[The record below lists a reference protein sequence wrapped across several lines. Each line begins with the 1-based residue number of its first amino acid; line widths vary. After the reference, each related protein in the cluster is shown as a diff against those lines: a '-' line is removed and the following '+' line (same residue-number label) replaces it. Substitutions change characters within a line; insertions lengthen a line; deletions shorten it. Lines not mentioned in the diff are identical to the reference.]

1 VPLPQTRIPVIGKG
15 NEKKIGSYFRR
26 NYEEGMPL
34 QIPSDNKGSWNEW
47 KEGKLRKLGYYEDA
61 LPRYNMRKQPF
72 DNPAT
77 HPPRIYLRGD
87 APIKKFD
94 WKDELDPHHFEFKV
108 WLQNKIEQA
117 NLGYSSPRVL
127 GKRRET
133 ERARAMET
141 WDELTYQLIDKFR
154 EDFFQLSSINDGY
167 APRAPRHLLLIWKYE
182 ARYRRDFQAHPDDFW
197 IYPDESTITN
207 PVRSDSYDLLEKI
220 CREIIRVL
228 IGKSRD
234 IENVD
239 EVSGLKSVQIS
250 TPGMTFLEH
259 LQKKICNIIDKA
271 IESSM
276 KQWGEEDPKK
286 KEGNLA
292 FRGWNKSSKWSEK
305 ELMDQI
311 KNQGFGNIGN
321 STKLKNMD
329 KTQRTEFN
337 SIKFAY
343 NILNL
348 LIKWE
353 FIEVNDMKMKEYL
366 DHYHDGAGELE
377 KPRPAYLKMPKN
389 LCLSKK
395 IQDEIG
401 EDNPIYRW
409 LRGDQ
414 DRWMYCPPEMHKYTK
429 PEPNPGGLLIGEN
442 RKLVGGSHAIY
453 AEFETKRCELSENL
467 IDTLN
472 KLQETQWEINLHFI
486 SKLFDIQLITDENE
500 EILLGENAWMKKD
513 GRIKEIKPKEEFE
526 DVYTPKNFEG
536 QIDKQSLDNRNLVMR
551 WVQRI
556 IDHNANVFWHSWTC
570 DFRGRMYPRGFKLSP
585 QGDDLDRALIRF
597 KHWKPLGDEGIY
609 WLRVHV
615 CNMMDG
621 VKLPND
627 KYPSLKDPKERKN
640 TTFDDKSN
648 WVKSNLKELC
658 RMVNNLEDK
667 DVQALLELDKYRSG
681 KSEAFQRISAL
692 IELDRVYQE
701 FEDKETGGDWNE
713 IKSGQPV
720 YLDASCNGYQHV
732 SALLRDKELANLVN
746 ITQPGNND
754 LYEKVAENADTE
766 EAREIVVDFVG
777 EDLADEALGRI
788 FSRKTAKMPTMT
800 RVYGSKDIFK
810 ALSGKN
816 GRGKPRFFKVSF
828 ELDEEQENDL
838 AGIPPSVKKAYEKWM
853 SESDEVEAKLLK
865 KKFLKKGK
873 KKARY
878 WEKLL
883 SHEKYLPLWAE
894 GSSLHVTLIRDSGNE
909 ISEKFSVDLGTDKE
923 KEKKARNQ
931 VKLTN
936 AVGKSLRKSVDEVTN
951 GAFDKIEKPL
961 RLIVGKMT
969 MKFPGTEW
977 KLPDGFKARNYY
989 IKPIID
995 SETSAGSPTHPGSV
1009 YSCLLPDWYSKA
1021 PSKKFPD
1028 RPHGAQ
1034 KSALRISNRIIDL
1047 WKDRSEILGDVEL
1060 SKAMRSKNRLS
1071 NAQMVRI
1078 LHLIDPEKK
1087 DKLANEIRP
1096 LIHHAQYSFKRY
1108 DEVRKKRE
1116 KLKKSAIAP
1125 NFVHSLDAYHMR
1137 TSVRELSESIDQLS
1151 FWAVHDAFGT
1161 HPCDVPEMSR
1171 VVKEEF
1177 LKMYEDKNFR
1187 YWLDEMVAYQDHRGK
1202 RKWKVDFDKD
1212 LLIPDTTFN
1221 NIPVNDKNG
1230 EIGLKTMCR
1239 GEGLPESGNREDRV
1253 NRLKEYFAEQE
1264 GKTVQEKYPDKKL
1277 KGIWDES
1284 ASDLDISKVA
1294 DAEYM
1299 IS

>member
-1 VPLPQTRIPVIGKG
+1 MK
-15 NEKKIGSYFRR
+15 
-26 NYEEGMPL
+26 
-34 QIPSDNKGSWNEW
+34 
-47 KEGKLRKLGYYEDA
+47 
-61 LPRYNMRKQPF
+61 
-72 DNPAT
+72 
-77 HPPRIYLRGD
+77 
-87 APIKKFD
+87 
-94 WKDELDPHHFEFKV
+94 
-108 WLQNKIEQA
+108 
-117 NLGYSSPRVL
+117 
-127 GKRRET
+127 
-133 ERARAMET
+133 T

-154 EDFFQLSSINDGY
+154 KDFFQLDSINDGK
-167 APRAPRHLLLIWKYE
+167 AAREPRHLLLIWKYE
-182 ARYRRDFQAHPDDFW
+182 ARYRRDYLTGKADYRDEEW
-197 IYPDESTITN
+197 IFPEYKNKSITITN
-207 PVRSDSYDLLEKI
+207 PVRSDSYDLLRKI
-220 CREIIRVL
+220 CSEIIRVL

-234 IENVD
+234 IEIED

-259 LQKKICNIIDKA
+259 LQKKICNIVEKA
-271 IESSM
+271 IEAST
-276 KQWGEEDPKK
+276 KQWE
-286 KEGNLA
+286 KEPIKDSKLA
-292 FRGWNKSSKWSEK
+292 FRGWKSKYSEK

-321 STKLKNMD
+321 SPQLKNLD
-329 KTQRTEFN
+329 KTQRTKNN

-343 NILNL
+343 NILNQ

-366 DHYHDGAGELE
+366 DHYHDGADELE

-429 PEPNPGGLLIGEN
+429 PEPNPGGLLKEEN
-442 RKLVGGSHAIY
+442 RKLVGGNSAIY
-453 AEFETKRCELSENL
+453 AEFETKRCELSESL
-467 IDTLN
+467 IDALN

-486 SKLFDIQLITDENE
+486 SKLCDVQLVTEDDE
-500 EILLGENAWMKKD
+500 EILLGENAWKEKKW
-513 GRIKEIKPKEEFE
+513 RIKVIKPKEEFE

-536 QIDKQSLDNRNLVMR
+536 EIDKQSLDNRNLVMR

-570 DFRGRMYPRGFKLSP
+570 DFRGRMYPRGVKLSP

-597 KHWKPLGDEGIY
+597 KHWKPLGKEGIK

-621 VKLPND
+621 VKLPDD
-627 KYPSLKDPKERKN
+627 KYPKFENPKDRKN
-640 TTFDDKSN
+640 TTFEDKSK
-648 WVKSNLKELC
+648 WVESNLKELC
-658 RMVNNLEDK
+658 RMVNNLEGN

-681 KSEAFQRISAL
+681 KSDAFQRIAAL

-701 FEDKETGGDWNE
+701 FADKETGGDWNK

-754 LYEKVAENADTE
+754 LYQKVAENADRE
-766 EAREIVVDFVG
+766 EARKIVVKFVG
-777 EDLADEALGRI
+777 KDLADDALDKI

-810 ALSGKN
+810 TLICKN

-828 ELDEEQENDL
+828 DLSKEEEKDL
-838 AGIPPSVKKAYEKWM
+838 AGIPPSVKKAYEKWKL
-853 SESDEVEAKLLK
+853 ESNETEAKLLK
-865 KKFLKKGK
+865 KKFLKMDKQ
-873 KKARY
+873 ARD

-883 SHEKYLPLWAE
+883 SQEKYLPLWAE
-894 GSSLHVTLIRDSGNE
+894 GSSLHVALIQDSGDE
-909 ISEKFSVDLGTDKE
+909 LSEKFSVDLGTDKE
-923 KEKKARNQ
+923 KEKKAWNQ
-931 VKLTN
+931 VELTE
-936 AVGKSLRKSVDEVTN
+936 AVEDSLRKSVDEVTN
-951 GAFDKIEKPL
+951 EAFNRIEKPL
-961 RLIVGKMT
+961 RLIVGKNG

-989 IKPIID
+989 IKPVID
-995 SETSAGSPTHPGSV
+995 SETSAGSPTHRQSV
-1009 YSCLLPDWYSKA
+1009 YSSLLPDWYSKGTG
-1021 PSKKFPD
+1021 S
-1028 RPHGAQ
+1028 
-1034 KSALRISNRIIDL
+1034 KSALRISNRIKDH
-1047 WKDRSEILGDVEL
+1047 WKDHPEILDNVEF
-1060 SKAMRSKNRLS
+1060 SKAMKSKNNLS
-1071 NAQMVRI
+1071 KGQMVRI

-1087 DKLANEIRP
+1087 DEDANQIRP
-1096 LIHHAQYSFKRY
+1096 LLHHAKYSFKRY
-1108 DEVRKKRE
+1108 DIDRKNRE

-1137 TSVRELSESIDQLS
+1137 TSVRELSESIDQFS

-1161 HPCDVPEMSR
+1161 HACDVPEMRR

-1177 LKMYEDKNFR
+1177 LKMYENKNFR

-1202 RKWKVDFDKD
+1202 RKWKVDFDNDILEFDTEFKNLD
-1212 LLIPDTTFN
+1212 QGDINGKTGLITLC
-1221 NIPVNDKNG
+1221 K
-1230 EIGLKTMCR
+1230 EAGLDS
-1239 GEGLPESGNREDRV
+1239 SGNQKKRIL
-1253 NRLKEYFAEQE
+1253 RLKAHKAAQE

-1277 KGIWDES
+1277 KDIWDES

-1294 DAEYM
+1294 DSEYM

>member
-1 VPLPQTRIPVIGKG
+1 VPLPQTRTPVIGKG

-47 KEGKLRKLGYYEDA
+47 KAGKLRKLDYYDS
-61 LPRYNMRKQPF
+61 NDMRKQPF
-72 DNPAT
+72 DNPGT

-94 WKDELDPHHFEFKV
+94 WKDKLDPHHFEFKV
-108 WLQNKIEQA
+108 WLQNKIEEA
-117 NLGYSSPRVL
+117 NLGYSTPRVL
-127 GKRRET
+127 GERRET
-133 ERARAMET
+133 EKAQAMKT

-154 EDFFQLSSINDGY
+154 KDFFQLDSINDGK
-167 APRAPRHLLLIWKYE
+167 AAREPRHLLLIWKYE
-182 ARYRRDFQAHPDDFW
+182 ARSRRDYLAIADDSW
-197 IYPDESTITN
+197 IYPDLSTIIN
-207 PVRSDSYDLLEKI
+207 PVWSDSYDLLEKI

-234 IENVD
+234 IEIED

-271 IESSM
+271 IEAST
-276 KQWGEEDPKK
+276 KQWDEEEPEE
-286 KEGNLA
+286 KERKLK
-292 FRGWNKSSKWSEK
+292 FIGWNKSSKWSEK

-321 STKLKNMD
+321 SPQLKNLD
-329 KTQRTEFN
+329 KTQRTKNN

-343 NILNL
+343 NILNQ

-366 DHYHDGAGELE
+366 DHYHDGADELE

-429 PEPNPGGLLIGEN
+429 PEPNPGGLLKEEN
-442 RKLVGGSHAIY
+442 RKLVGGNSAIY
-453 AEFETKRCELSENL
+453 AEFETKRCELSESL
-467 IDTLN
+467 IDALN

-486 SKLFDIQLITDENE
+486 SKFCDVQLVTAGNE
-500 EILLGENAWMKKD
+500 EILLGENAWKEKN

-526 DVYTPKNFEG
+526 EVYTPKNFEG
-536 QIDKQSLDNRNLVMR
+536 EIDKQSLDNRNLVMR

-570 DFRGRMYPRGFKLSP
+570 DFRGRMYPRGVKLSP

-597 KHWKPLGDEGIY
+597 KHWKPLGKEGIK

-621 VKLPND
+621 VKLPDD
-627 KYPSLKDPKERKN
+627 KYPKFENPKDRKN
-640 TTFDDKSN
+640 TTFEDKSK
-648 WVKSNLKELC
+648 WVESNLKELC

-667 DVQALLELDKYRSG
+667 DVQVLLELDKYRSG
-681 KSEAFQRISAL
+681 KSDAFQRIAAL

-701 FEDKETGGDWNE
+701 FEDKETGGDWNK

-754 LYEKVAENADTE
+754 LYEKVAENADREKT
-766 EAREIVVDFVG
+766 REIVVAVAG
-777 EDLADEALGRI
+777 EDLGDKALDRI

-800 RVYGSKDIFK
+800 RVYGSKDMFK
-810 ALSGKN
+810 PLSGKN

-828 ELDEEQENDL
+828 ELNEEQEKDL
-838 AGIPPSVKKAYEKWM
+838 AGIPPSVKKAYEKWK
-853 SESDEVEAKLLK
+853 SESDDAEAKLLK
-865 KKFLKKGK
+865 NKFLKKGK
-873 KKARY
+873 KQARY

-883 SHEKYLPLWAE
+883 SKEKYLPLWAE
-894 GSSLHVTLIRDSGNE
+894 GSALHVALIQADDE
-909 ISEKFSVDLGTDKE
+909 LSEKFSVDLGTDKE
-923 KEKKARNQ
+923 KQKKAWNQ
-931 VKLTN
+931 VKLTI
-936 AVGKSLRKSVDEVTN
+936 AVVDSLRKSVEEVTN

-961 RLIVGKMT
+961 RLIVGKNGK
-969 MKFPGTEW
+969 KFPGTEW
-977 KLPDGFKARNYY
+977 ELLDGFKARNYY
-989 IKPIID
+989 IKPVID
-995 SETSAGSPTHPGSV
+995 SEISAGSPTRRESV
-1009 YSCLLPDWYSKA
+1009 YSSLLPDWYSKGTG
-1021 PSKKFPD
+1021 S
-1028 RPHGAQ
+1028 
-1034 KSALRISNRIIDL
+1034 KSALRISNRIKDH
-1047 WKDRSEILGDVEL
+1047 WKDHPKILDNVEF
-1060 SKAMRSKNRLS
+1060 SKAMKSKNNLS
-1071 NAQMVRI
+1071 KGQMVRI
-1078 LHLIDPEKK
+1078 LHLIDPKKK
-1087 DKLANEIRP
+1087 DKDANQIRP
-1096 LIHHAQYSFKRY
+1096 LIHHSKYSFKRY
-1108 DEVRKKRE
+1108 DVDRNNRE

-1137 TSVRELSESIDQLS
+1137 TSVLELSESIDQIS

-1161 HPCDVPEMSR
+1161 HPCDVPEMRR

-1212 LLIPDTTFN
+1212 ILIPDTTFN
-1221 NIPVNDKNG
+1221 KILVNDKNG

-1239 GEGLPESGNREDRV
+1239 DNGLPESGYREDLV
-1253 NRLKEYFAEQE
+1253 NRLKAYE
-1264 GKTVQEKYPDKKL
+1264 GLTDKKL
-1277 KGIWDES
+1277 KDIWDES
-1284 ASDLDISKVA
+1284 ASDLDISRVA

>member
-1 VPLPQTRIPVIGKG
+1 MPLPQTRIPVIGKG
-15 NEKKIGSYFRR
+15 NEQKIGSYFRR

-47 KEGKLRKLGYYEDA
+47 KAGKLRKLGYYDSTR
-61 LPRYNMRKQPF
+61 PRYNMRKQPF
-72 DNPAT
+72 DNPEKF
-77 HPPRIYLRGD
+77 PPRIYLRGD
-87 APIKKFD
+87 ATTKLHID
-94 WKDELDPHHFEFKV
+94 WKDKLDPHHFEFKV

-133 ERARAMET
+133 ERARAMDT

-167 APRAPRHLLLIWKYE
+167 APREPRHLLLIWKYE
-182 ARYRRDFQAHPDDFW
+182 ARSRRRFQAHPDDFW
-197 IYPDESTITN
+197 IYPDVSAITN
-207 PVRSDSYDLLEKI
+207 PVRSDSYDLLRKI
-220 CREIIRVL
+220 CSEIIRVL

-234 IENVD
+234 IEIED
-239 EVSGLKSVQIS
+239 EASGLKSVQIS

-259 LQKKICNIIDKA
+259 LQKKICNIIEKA
-271 IESSM
+271 IEAST
-276 KQWGEEDPKK
+276 KQWGEEDPKE

-321 STKLKNMD
+321 SPQLKNLD
-329 KTQRTEFN
+329 KTQRTKNN

-343 NILNL
+343 NILNQ

-366 DHYHDGAGELE
+366 DHYHDGADELE

-429 PEPNPGGLLIGEN
+429 PEPNPGGLLKEEN
-442 RKLVGGSHAIY
+442 RKLVGGNSAIY
-453 AEFETKRCELSENL
+453 AEFETKRCELSESL
-467 IDTLN
+467 IDALN
-472 KLQETQWEINLHFI
+472 KLQDTQWEINLHFI
-486 SKLFDIQLITDENE
+486 SKLCDVQLVTNENE
-500 EILLGENAWMKKD
+500 EILLGENAWKEKEW
-513 GRIKEIKPKEEFE
+513 RIKVIKPKEEFE

-536 QIDKQSLDNRNLVMR
+536 QTDKQSLDNRNLVMR

-570 DFRGRMYPRGFKLSP
+570 DFRGRMYPRGVKLSP

-597 KHWKPLGDEGIY
+597 KHWKPLGKEGIK

-621 VKLPND
+621 VKLSDD
-627 KYPSLKDPKERKN
+627 KYPKFENPKDRKN
-640 TTFDDKSN
+640 ATFEDKSK
-648 WVKSNLKELC
+648 WVESNLKELC

-667 DVQALLELDKYRSG
+667 DVQVLLELDKYRSG
-681 KSEAFQRISAL
+681 KSDAFQRIAAL

-701 FEDKETGGDWNE
+701 FEDKETGGDWNK

-746 ITQPGNND
+746 ITQPGHND
-754 LYEKVAENADTE
+754 LYQKVAENADRE
-766 EAREIVVDFVG
+766 EARKIVVKFVG
-777 EDLADEALGRI
+777 KDLADDALDKI

-810 ALSGKN
+810 TLIGKN

-828 ELDEEQENDL
+828 DLSKAEEEDL
-838 AGIPPSVKKAYEKWM
+838 AGIPPSVKKAYEKWK
-853 SESDEVEAKLLK
+853 SESNDDEAKLLK
-865 KKFLKKGK
+865 KKFLKKAK
-873 KKARY
+873 KQARY
-878 WEKLL
+878 WENLL
-883 SHEKYLPLWAE
+883 SQERYLPLWAE
-894 GSSLHVTLIRDSGNE
+894 GSSLHVALIQDSGDE
-909 ISEKFSVDLGTDKE
+909 LSEKFSVDLGTNKE
-923 KEKKARNQ
+923 KEKKAWNQ
-931 VKLTN
+931 VELTE
-936 AVGKSLRKSVDEVTN
+936 AVEDSLRKSVDEVTN
-951 GAFDKIEKPL
+951 EAFNRIEKPL
-961 RLIVGKMT
+961 RLIVGKNGK
-969 MKFPGTEW
+969 KFPGTEW

-989 IKPIID
+989 IKPVID
-995 SETSAGSPTHPGSV
+995 SKTSGGSPTHRHSV
-1009 YSCLLPDWYSKA
+1009 YSSLLPDWYSKGTR
-1021 PSKKFPD
+1021 S
-1028 RPHGAQ
+1028 
-1034 KSALRISNRIIDL
+1034 KSALRISNRIKDH
-1047 WKDRSEILGDVEL
+1047 WKDHPEILDNVEF
-1060 SKAMRSKNRLS
+1060 SKAMKSKNNLS
-1071 NAQMVRI
+1071 KGQMVRI
-1078 LHLIDPEKK
+1078 LHLIDPKK
-1087 DKLANEIRP
+1087 RDKDANEIRP
-1096 LIHHAQYSFKRY
+1096 LIYHSKYSFKRY
-1108 DEVRKKRE
+1108 DIDRNNRE

-1137 TSVRELSESIDQLS
+1137 TSVRELSESIDQIS

-1161 HPCDVPEMSR
+1161 HPCDVPEMRR

-1202 RKWKVDFDKD
+1202 RKLRIDFDKD
-1212 LLIPDTTFN
+1212 ILEFDTEFKNLPQGDINGKTGLITRC
-1221 NIPVNDKNG
+1221 K
-1230 EIGLKTMCR
+1230 K
-1239 GEGLPESGNREDRV
+1239 EGLDSSGNQKKRIL
-1253 NRLKEYFAEQE
+1253 RLKAHKAAQE

-1277 KGIWDES
+1277 KDIWDES
-1284 ASDLDISKVA
+1284 SSDLDISKVA
-1294 DAEYM
+1294 DAEYI

>member
-1 VPLPQTRIPVIGKG
+1 MPLPQTPPPVIGKG
-15 NEKKIGSYFRR
+15 NEQKIGSYFQR
-26 NYEEGMPL
+26 NYEEGVPL
-34 QIPSDNKGSWNEW
+34 QIPSNQQGSWNEW
-47 KEGKLRKLGYYEDA
+47 KAGKLRKLGYYDS
-61 LPRYNMRKQPF
+61 NDMRKQPF

-94 WKDELDPHHFEFKV
+94 WKDKLDPHHFEFKV
-108 WLQNKIEQA
+108 WLQNKIEEA

-127 GKRRET
+127 GERRET
-133 ERARAMET
+133 ERAKAVDT
-141 WDELTYQLIDKFR
+141 WDDLTAELIDKFR
-154 EDFFQLSSINDGY
+154 KDFFQLDSINNRK
-167 APRAPRHLLLIWKYE
+167 APHEPRHLLLIWKYE
-182 ARYRRDFQAHPDDFW
+182 ARSRRGYQTRSDDSW
-197 IYPDESTITN
+197 IYPNIKYIRN
-207 PVRSDSYDLLEKI
+207 PVPNDSYDLLEKI
-220 CREIIRVL
+220 CSEIIRVL

-234 IENVD
+234 IEIED
-239 EVSGLKSVQIS
+239 EASGLKSVQIS

-259 LQKKICNIIDKA
+259 LQKKICNIIEKA
-271 IESSM
+271 IEAST
-276 KQWGEEDPKK
+276 KQWE
-286 KEGNLA
+286 KEPVKDSKLTS
-292 FRGWNKSSKWSEK
+292 RDWNKSSKWSEK

-311 KNQGFGNIGN
+311 KNHGFGNIGN
-321 STKLKNMD
+321 TTRLKNLD
-329 KTQRTEFN
+329 KSERTKNN

-366 DHYHDGAGELE
+366 AHFHDDADELE

-389 LCLSKK
+389 LCLSKR

-414 DRWMYCPPEMHKYTK
+414 DRWMYCPPDMHKSPK
-429 PEPNPGGLLIGEN
+429 PEPNPGGLLIEEN
-442 RKLVGGSHAIY
+442 RKLVGGNSAIY
-453 AEFETKRCELSENL
+453 AEFETKRCELSESL
-467 IDTLN
+467 IDALN

-486 SKLFDIQLITDENE
+486 SKLCDVQLDPEEDE
-500 EILLGENAWMKKD
+500 EILLGENAWKEKKW
-513 GRIKEIKPKEEFE
+513 RIKVIKPKEEFE

-536 QIDKQSLDNRNLVMR
+536 EIDKQSLDNRNLVMR

-570 DFRGRMYPRGFKLSP
+570 DFRGRMYPRGVKLSP

-621 VKLPND
+621 VELPDD
-627 KYPSLKDPKERKN
+627 KYLSLKDPKERKN

-648 WVKSNLKELC
+648 WVEANLKELC

-681 KSEAFQRISAL
+681 KSDAFQRIAAL

-701 FEDKETGGDWNE
+701 FDDKETGGDWNK

-754 LYEKVAENADTE
+754 LYEKVAENADREKT
-766 EAREIVVDFVG
+766 REIVVAVAG
-777 EDLADEALGRI
+777 EDLGDKALDRI

-800 RVYGSKDIFK
+800 RVYGSKDMFK
-810 ALSGKN
+810 PLSGKN

-828 ELDEEQENDL
+828 ELNEEQEKDL
-838 AGIPPSVKKAYEKWM
+838 AGIPPSVKKAYEKWK
-853 SESDEVEAKLLK
+853 SESDDKEAKLLK
-865 KKFLKKGK
+865 NKFLKKGAK
-873 KKARY
+873 QARY

-883 SHEKYLPLWAE
+883 SKEKYLPLWAE
-894 GSSLHVTLIRDSGNE
+894 GSALHVALIQADDE
-909 ISEKFSVDLGTDKE
+909 LSEKFSVDLGTDKE
-923 KEKKARNQ
+923 KQKKAWNQ
-931 VKLTN
+931 VKLTT
-936 AVGKSLRKSVDEVTN
+936 AVVDSLCKSVEEVTN

-961 RLIVGKMT
+961 RLIVGKNGK
-969 MKFPGTEW
+969 KFPGTEW
-977 KLPDGFKARNYY
+977 ELLDGFKARNYY
-989 IKPIID
+989 IKPVID
-995 SETSAGSPTHPGSV
+995 SEISAGSPTHRHSV
-1009 YSCLLPDWYSKA
+1009 YSSLLPDWYSKGKG
-1021 PSKKFPD
+1021 SKT
-1028 RPHGAQ
+1028 AI
-1034 KSALRISNRIIDL
+1034 RISNRIKDL
-1047 WKDRSEILGDVEL
+1047 WKDDSKILDDVEL
-1060 SKAMRSKNRLS
+1060 SKAMKSKKNNLS
-1071 NAQMVRI
+1071 KGQMARI
-1078 LHLIDPEKK
+1078 LHLIDPKK
-1087 DKLANEIRP
+1087 RDKDANEIRP
-1096 LIHHAQYSFKRY
+1096 LIYHSKYSFKRY
-1108 DEVRKKRE
+1108 DIDRNNRE

-1137 TSVRELSESIDQLS
+1137 TSVRELSESIDQIS

-1161 HPCDVPEMSR
+1161 HPCDVPEMRR

-1202 RKWKVDFDKD
+1202 RKLRIDFDKD
-1212 LLIPDTTFN
+1212 ILEFDTEFKNLDQGDINGKTGLITLCKEARLDS
-1221 NIPVNDKNG
+1221 
-1230 EIGLKTMCR
+1230 
-1239 GEGLPESGNREDRV
+1239 SGNQKKRIL
-1253 NRLKEYFAEQE
+1253 RLKAHKAAQE
-1264 GKTVQEKYPDKKL
+1264 GKTVQELFPDKKL
-1277 KGIWDES
+1277 KDIWDES
-1284 ASDLDISKVA
+1284 TSDLDISKVA

>member
-1 VPLPQTRIPVIGKG
+1 MPLPQSSTPFIDKPDEQKIGKG
-15 NEKKIGSYFRR
+15 NEQKIGSYFRR
-26 NYEEGMPL
+26 NYQEGLLL
-34 QIPSDNKGSWNEW
+34 QIPSNQQGSWNEW
-47 KEGKLRKLGYYEDA
+47 KAGKLRKLGYYDSN
-61 LPRYNMRKQPF
+61 NMRKDPF
-72 DNPAT
+72 DDPGT
-77 HPPRIYLRGD
+77 RPPRIYLRGD
-87 APIKKFD
+87 AQQTQYD
-94 WKDELDPHHFEFKV
+94 WKDKLDPHHFEFKV

-127 GKRRET
+127 GERRET
-133 ERARAMET
+133 ERAKAMKT
-141 WDELTYQLIDKFR
+141 WDDLTYELIDKFR
-154 EDFFQLSSINDGY
+154 KDFFQLDSINDGK
-167 APRAPRHLLLIWKYE
+167 AAREPRHLLLIWKYE
-182 ARYRRDFQAHPDDFW
+182 ARSRRRFQAHPDDFW
-197 IYPDESTITN
+197 IYPDVSAITN

-234 IENVD
+234 IEIED

-271 IESSM
+271 IEAST
-276 KQWGEEDPKK
+276 KQWDEEEEPEE
-286 KEGNLA
+286 KERKLA

-321 STKLKNMD
+321 SPQLKNLD
-329 KTQRTEFN
+329 KTQRTKNN

-343 NILNL
+343 NILNQ

-366 DHYHDGAGELE
+366 DHYHDGADELE

-389 LCLSKK
+389 LCLSKR

-429 PEPNPGGLLIGEN
+429 SEPNPGGLLIEEN
-442 RKLVGGSHAIY
+442 RKLVGGNSAIY
-453 AEFETKRCELSENL
+453 AEFETKRCELSESL
-467 IDTLN
+467 IDALN

-486 SKLFDIQLITDENE
+486 SKLFDVQLDPEEDE
-500 EILLGENAWMKKD
+500 EILLGENAWKGKKW
-513 GRIKEIKPKEEFE
+513 RIKEIKPKEEFE

-536 QIDKQSLDNRNLVMR
+536 EIDKQSLDNRNLVMR

-570 DFRGRMYPRGFKLSP
+570 DFRGRMYPRGVKLSP

-597 KHWKPLGDEGIY
+597 KHWKPLGKEGIK

-627 KYPSLKDPKERKN
+627 KYPKFENPKDRKN
-640 TTFDDKSN
+640 TTFEDKSK
-648 WVKSNLKELC
+648 WVESNLKELC
-658 RMVNNLEDK
+658 RMVNNLEAN

-681 KSEAFQRISAL
+681 KSDAFQRIAAL

-701 FEDKETGGDWNE
+701 FEDKETGGDWNK

-754 LYEKVAENADTE
+754 LYEKVAENADRE
-766 EAREIVVDFVG
+766 EARKIVVKFAG
-777 EDLADEALGRI
+777 EDLADKALDRI

-800 RVYGSKDIFK
+800 RVYGSKDISK
-810 ALSGKN
+810 TLRGKN

-828 ELDEEQENDL
+828 ELNEEEEEDL
-838 AGIPPSVKKAYEKWM
+838 AGIPPSVKKAYEKWK
-853 SESDEVEAKLLK
+853 SESDETEAKLLK
-865 KKFLKKGK
+865 KKFLKKGNK
-873 KKARY
+873 KQASD

-883 SHEKYLPLWAE
+883 SQEKYLPLWAE
-894 GSSLHVTLIRDSGNE
+894 GSSLHVALIQQGDE

-923 KEKKARNQ
+923 KQKKALNQ
-931 VKLTN
+931 VKLTA
-936 AVGKSLRKSVDEVTN
+936 AVARSLGKSVDDVTN
-951 GAFDKIEKPL
+951 SAFTKIEKPL
-961 RLIVGKMT
+961 RLIVGKNGK
-969 MKFPGTEW
+969 KFPGTEW
-977 KLPDGFKARNYY
+977 ELLDGFKARNYY
-989 IKPIID
+989 IKPVID
-995 SETSAGSPTHPGSV
+995 SETSAGSPTHRQSV
-1009 YSCLLPDWYSKA
+1009 YSSLLPDWYSKGTG
-1021 PSKKFPD
+1021 S
-1028 RPHGAQ
+1028 
-1034 KSALRISNRIIDL
+1034 KSAQRISNRIKDH
-1047 WKDRSEILGDVEL
+1047 WKDHPEILDNVEF
-1060 SKAMRSKNRLS
+1060 SKAMKSKKNNLS
-1071 NAQMVRI
+1071 KSQMVRI

-1087 DKLANEIRP
+1087 DEDANQIRP
-1096 LIHHAQYSFKRY
+1096 LLHHAKYSFKRY
-1108 DEVRKKRE
+1108 DIDRKNRE

-1137 TSVRELSESIDQLS
+1137 TSVRELSESIDQIS

-1161 HPCDVPEMSR
+1161 HPCDVPEMRR

-1202 RKWKVDFDKD
+1202 RKLRIDFDKD
-1212 LLIPDTTFN
+1212 ILEFDTEFKNLDQGDINGKTGLITLC
-1221 NIPVNDKNG
+1221 K
-1230 EIGLKTMCR
+1230 EAGLDS
-1239 GEGLPESGNREDRV
+1239 SGNQKKRIL
-1253 NRLKEYFAEQE
+1253 RLKAHKAAQE

-1277 KGIWDES
+1277 KDIWDES
-1284 ASDLDISKVA
+1284 SSDLDISKVA

>member
-1 VPLPQTRIPVIGKG
+1 MPLPQTRTPVIGKG

-26 NYEEGMPL
+26 NYEEGVPL

-47 KEGKLRKLGYYEDA
+47 KAGKLRKLDYYDSN
-61 LPRYNMRKQPF
+61 NMRKDPF
-72 DNPAT
+72 DNPEKY
-77 HPPRIYLRGD
+77 PPRIYLRGD
-87 APIKKFD
+87 ATTKLHID
-94 WKDELDPHHFEFKV
+94 WKDKLDPHHFEFKV
-108 WLQNKIEQA
+108 WLQNKIEEA

-141 WDELTYQLIDKFR
+141 WDELTNQLIDKFR
-154 EDFFQLSSINDGY
+154 EDFFRLSSINDGK
-167 APRAPRHLLLIWKYE
+167 APREPRHLLLIWKYE
-182 ARYRRDFQAHPDDFW
+182 ARSRRDYLAFADDSW
-197 IYPDESTITN
+197 IYPDLSTIIN
-207 PVRSDSYDLLEKI
+207 PVFSDSYDLLEKI

-234 IENVD
+234 IEIED

-271 IESSM
+271 IEAST
-276 KQWGEEDPKK
+276 KQWDEEEPEE
-286 KEGNLA
+286 KERKLK
-292 FRGWNKSSKWSEK
+292 FIGWNKSSKWSEK

-321 STKLKNMD
+321 SPQLKNLD
-329 KTQRTEFN
+329 KTQRTKNN

-343 NILNL
+343 NILNQ

-366 DHYHDGAGELE
+366 DHYHDGADELE

-429 PEPNPGGLLIGEN
+429 PEPNPGGLLKEEN
-442 RKLVGGSHAIY
+442 RKLVGGNSAIY
-453 AEFETKRCELSENL
+453 AEFETKRCELSESL
-467 IDTLN
+467 IDALN

-486 SKLFDIQLITDENE
+486 SKLCDVQLVTEDDE
-500 EILLGENAWMKKD
+500 EILLGENAWKEKKW
-513 GRIKEIKPKEEFE
+513 RIKVIKPKEEFE

-536 QIDKQSLDNRNLVMR
+536 EIDKQSLDNRNLVMR

-570 DFRGRMYPRGFKLSP
+570 DFRGRMYPRGVKLSP

-597 KHWKPLGDEGIY
+597 KHWKPLGKEGIK

-621 VKLPND
+621 VKLPDD
-627 KYPSLKDPKERKN
+627 KYPKFENPKDRKN
-640 TTFDDKSN
+640 TTFEDKSK
-648 WVKSNLKELC
+648 WVVYNMTELC

-667 DVQALLELDKYRSG
+667 DVQVLLELDKYRSG
-681 KSEAFQRISAL
+681 KSDAFQRIAAL

-701 FEDKETGGDWNE
+701 FADKETGGDWNK

-754 LYEKVAENADTE
+754 LYQKVAENADRE
-766 EAREIVVDFVG
+766 EARKIVVKFVG
-777 EDLADEALGRI
+777 KDLADDALDKI

-810 ALSGKN
+810 TLICKN

-828 ELDEEQENDL
+828 DLSKEEEKDL
-838 AGIPPSVKKAYEKWM
+838 AGIPPSVKKAYEKWKL
-853 SESDEVEAKLLK
+853 ESNETEAKLLK
-865 KKFLKKGK
+865 KKFLKMDKQ
-873 KKARY
+873 ARD

-883 SHEKYLPLWAE
+883 SQEKYLPLWAE
-894 GSSLHVTLIRDSGNE
+894 GSSLHVALIQDSGDE
-909 ISEKFSVDLGTDKE
+909 LSEKFSVDLGTDKE
-923 KEKKARNQ
+923 KEKKAWNQ
-931 VKLTN
+931 VELTE
-936 AVGKSLRKSVDEVTN
+936 AVEDSLRKSVDEVTN
-951 GAFDKIEKPL
+951 EAFNRIEKPL
-961 RLIVGKMT
+961 RLIVGKNG

-989 IKPIID
+989 IKPVID
-995 SETSAGSPTHPGSV
+995 SETSAGSPTHRQSV
-1009 YSCLLPDWYSKA
+1009 YSSLLPDWYSKGTG
-1021 PSKKFPD
+1021 S
-1028 RPHGAQ
+1028 
-1034 KSALRISNRIIDL
+1034 KSALRISNRIKDH
-1047 WKDRSEILGDVEL
+1047 WKDHPEILDNVEF
-1060 SKAMRSKNRLS
+1060 SKAMKSKNNLS
-1071 NAQMVRI
+1071 KGQMVRI

-1087 DKLANEIRP
+1087 DEDANQIRP
-1096 LIHHAQYSFKRY
+1096 LLHHAKYSFKRY
-1108 DEVRKKRE
+1108 DIDRKNRE

-1137 TSVRELSESIDQLS
+1137 TSVRELSESIDQFS

-1161 HPCDVPEMSR
+1161 HACDVPEMRR

-1202 RKWKVDFDKD
+1202 RKLRIDFDKD
-1212 LLIPDTTFN
+1212 ILEFDTEFKNLDQGDINGKTGLITLC
-1221 NIPVNDKNG
+1221 K
-1230 EIGLKTMCR
+1230 EAGLDS
-1239 GEGLPESGNREDRV
+1239 SGNQKKRIL
-1253 NRLKEYFAEQE
+1253 RLKAHKAAQE

-1277 KGIWDES
+1277 KDIWDES

-1294 DAEYM
+1294 DSEYM